1 MVNKTPGQSPGS
13 DPMSYEFQVLNG
25 IGFMLRLLLTTALL
39 LSPLAH
45 ADIRLP
51 KLIGDGM
58 VLQRD
63 RVIPLWG
70 WAAADETVEVRF
82 NGQLVGQVNTKEG
95 RWTVQLPAQQ
105 AGGPHQLSFKGQNQ
119 IELNDIY
126 FGDVWVASGQSNMEM
141 EMARLAEAYPE
152 DLTSANYPLIR
163 QFKVPQEYNFKTPQQ
178 DFSGGE
184 WVSVS
189 PQTIANFSA
198 LAFYFGRELYQHN
211 AVPIGILNNALGGSP
226 VEAWMSEEALQ
237 PFPDALAE
245 GIRFR
250 DDQLIQSITAADK
263 RKNDTWYGDLKRRD
277 PGLTSKTP
285 WYSPALDDSAWQKFT
300 VPGFRPEPF
309 TGVWWLRKNIE
320 LTAEQAQEASVLR
333 LGSIVDADEVYING
347 KQVGITTYMYPPR
360 RYELPQGVLKAG
372 TNLIAVRITATNGK
386 TGLIPDKPYWLG
398 TDANPLPLT
407 GEWKMQSS
415 AVAKNL
421 PGDTFIR
428 WKPLGLYNGLLAP
441 LTSLPIKG
449 VIWYQGESNVGAY
462 KDYQPRFTAMIRD
475 WRAKWAQGTGQQNQ
489 FPFLFVQLA
498 NYLEKT
504 EDPVDSAWAGL
515 REAQRQSLSE
525 ANTAMVVAIDKGEWN
540 DIHPV
545 DKKTLG
551 QRLALAARAVAL
563 GEKPEYQGP
572 EPASVTAEGSKLK
585 LSFHHSGTGLVLKGT
600 DNSFAIAGADGQYRW
615 AQVQLKG
622 EHLLLSHPDI
632 KTPVKVRYGWADNPP
647 AVLYNSDGLPAGPFE
662 ASVTTG
668 Q

>member
-1 MVNKTPGQSPGS
+1 M
-13 DPMSYEFQVLNG
+13 FR
-25 IGFMLRLLLTTALL
+25 ILLTAALL
-39 LSPLAH
+39 LSPLAQ

-51 KLIGDGM
+51 KLISDGM

-63 RVIPLWG
+63 TVIPLWG
-70 WAAADETVEVRF
+70 WAAADEAIEVRF
-82 NGQLVGQVNTKEG
+82 NGQLVGQVKTKQG
-95 RWTVQLPAQQ
+95 RWLLQLPAQQ
-105 AGGPHQLSFKGQNQ
+105 AGGPHQLSFKGRNQ
-119 IELNDIY
+119 IELRDIY

-141 EMARLAEAYPE
+141 EMARVAEAYPE
-152 DLTSANYPLIR
+152 DLTSANYPLVR
-163 QFKVPQEYNFKTPQQ
+163 QFKVPQEYNFKAPQQ

-184 WVSVS
+184 WVSAS

-198 LAFYFGRELYQHN
+198 LAFYFGRDLFRHN
-211 AVPIGILNNALGGSP
+211 GVPIGILNNALGGSP
-226 VEAWMSEEALQ
+226 VEAWMSEEALR

-250 DDQLIQSITAADK
+250 DDKLIQSITAADK
-263 RKNDTWYGDLKRRD
+263 NKNDSWYGDLQRRD

-285 WYSPALDDSAWQKFT
+285 WYSETLDDSNWQSFT
-300 VPGFRPEPF
+300 VPGFRAEPF
-309 TGVWWLRKNIE
+309 TGVWWLRKTIE
-320 LTAEQAQEASVLR
+320 LTAAQAKEAKILR

-347 KQVGITTYMYPPR
+347 KQVGHTTYMYPPR
-360 RYELPQGVLKAG
+360 RYELPAGVLKAG
-372 TNLIAVRITATNGK
+372 ANLIAVRVTATNGK
-386 TGLIPDKPYWLG
+386 TGFLPDKPYWLG

-407 GEWKMQSS
+407 GEWKMQT
-415 AVAKNL
+415 AATANNL

-441 LTSLPIKG
+441 LTALPIKG

-462 KDYQPRFTAMIRD
+462 KDYQPRFTSMIRD
-475 WRAKWAQGTGQQNQ
+475 WRAKWTQGTGQHNQ

-504 EDPVDSAWAGL
+504 PEPVESSWAGL

-563 GEKPEYQGP
+563 GEKVDYQGP
-572 EPASVTAEGSKLK
+572 ELTSVRAEGAKLK
-585 LSFHHSGTGLVLKGT
+585 LKFSHSGKGLVLKGT
-600 DNSFAIAGADGQYRW
+600 GNSFAIAAADGQYRW

-622 EHLLLSHPDI
+622 EHLVLSHPEI
-632 KTPVKVRYGWADNPP
+632 KTPVKVRYGWADNPE
-647 AVLYNSDGLPAGPFE
+647 AVLFNSEGLPAGPFE
-662 ASVTTG
+662 AAVKPG

>member
-1 MVNKTPGQSPGS
+1 M
-13 DPMSYEFQVLNG
+13 FR
-25 IGFMLRLLLTTALL
+25 ILLTAALL

-63 RVIPLWG
+63 TAIPLWG
-70 WAAADETVEVRF
+70 WASANEAVEVRF
-82 NGQLVGQVNTKEG
+82 NGQLVGQAKTKDG
-95 RWTVQLPAQQ
+95 RWILQLPAQQ
-105 AGGPHQLSFKGQNQ
+105 AGGPHQLSFKGRNL
-119 IELNDIY
+119 IELKDIY
-126 FGDVWVASGQSNMEM
+126 FGDVWVASGQSNMEL
-141 EMARLAEAYPE
+141 EMIRVAEAYPE

-184 WVSVS
+184 WVSAS
-189 PQTIANFSA
+189 PQSIDNFSA
-198 LAFYFGRELYQHN
+198 LAFYFGRELFQHN
-211 AVPIGILNNALGGSP
+211 GVPIGILNNALGGSP

-237 PFPDALAE
+237 PFPEALAE
-245 GIRFR
+245 GIKFR

-263 RKNDTWYGDLKRRD
+263 SKNEQWYGDLQRRD

-285 WYSPALDDSAWQKFT
+285 WYSETLDDSNWQSFS

-309 TGVWWLRKNIE
+309 TGVWWLRKTLE
-320 LTAEQAQEASVLR
+320 LTAAQAKEANILR
-333 LGSIVDADEVYING
+333 LGSIVDAEEVYING
-347 KQVGITTYMYPPR
+347 KQVGNTTYMYPPR
-360 RYELPQGVLKAG
+360 RYKLPQGVLKAG
-372 TNLIAVRITATNGK
+372 TNLIAVRVTSTNGK
-386 TGLIPDKPYWLG
+386 TGLIPDKPYWIG

-407 GEWKMQSS
+407 GQWKMQTA
-415 AVAKNL
+415 AVAQNL

-441 LTSLPIKG
+441 LTSFPIKG

-462 KDYQPRFTAMIRD
+462 ADYQSRFTAMIRD

-504 EDPVDSAWAGL
+504 EDPVESSWAGL
-515 REAQRQSLSE
+515 REAQGQSLSE
-525 ANTAMVVAIDKGEWN
+525 ANTAMVVAIDTGEWN

-563 GEKPEYQGP
+563 GEKVGYQGP
-572 EPASVTAEGSKLK
+572 ELASVTAEGSQLKLK
-585 LSFHHSGTGLVLKGT
+585 FNHSGKGLVLKGT
-600 DNSFAIAGADGQYRW
+600 GNSFAIAGADGQYRW
-615 AQVQLKG
+615 AKVQLKDG
-622 EHLLLSHPDI
+622 QLLLSHPDI
-632 KTPVKVRYGWADNPP
+632 KTPVKVRYAWADNPE
-647 AVLYNSDGLPAGPFE
+647 AVLYNSEALPAGPFE
-662 ASVTTG
+662 AEVSVKPG

>member
-1 MVNKTPGQSPGS
+1 
-13 DPMSYEFQVLNG
+13 
-25 IGFMLRLLLTTALL
+25 MLRLLLTAALT

-45 ADIRLP
+45 ADVRLP
-51 KLIGDGM
+51 KLISDGM

-63 RVIPLWG
+63 TSIPLWG
-70 WAAADETVEVRF
+70 WADAGEAVEVRL
-82 NGQLVGQVNTKEG
+82 NGQLVGQVTAKEG

-105 AGGPHQLSFKGQNQ
+105 AGGPHQLSLKGRNQ
-119 IELNDIY
+119 IELNDVY
-126 FGDVWVASGQSNMEM
+126 FGDVWVASGQSNMEL
-141 EMARLAEAYPE
+141 EMARVAEAYPQ

-163 QFKVPQEYNFKTPQQ
+163 QFKVPQEYNFKAPQQ
-178 DFSGGE
+178 DFSSGE
-184 WVSVS
+184 WVAAS

-226 VEAWMSEEALQ
+226 VEAWMSEEALK
-237 PFPDALAE
+237 PFPEALAE
-245 GIRFR
+245 GIKFR
-250 DDQLIQSITAADK
+250 DDKLIQSITAADQS
-263 RKNDTWYGDLKRRD
+263 KNEQWYSDLKRRD

-285 WYSPALDDSAWQKFT
+285 WYSETLDDSDWQNFN
-300 VPGFRPEPF
+300 VPGFRTEPF
-309 TGVWWLRKNIE
+309 TGVWWLRKTVE
-320 LTAEQAQEASVLR
+320 LTAAQAAEARILR

-347 KQVGITTYMYPPR
+347 KQVANTTYMYPPR

-372 TNLIAVRITATNGK
+372 SNLIAVRVTATNGK
-386 TGLIPDKPYWLG
+386 TGLLPDKPYWLG
-398 TDANPLPLT
+398 TDANPLSLT
-407 GEWKMQSS
+407 GQWKMQT
-415 AVAKNL
+415 AARANNL

-462 KDYQPRFTAMIRD
+462 AQYQQRFTTMIRD

-498 NYLEKT
+498 NFLEKT
-504 EDPVDSAWAGL
+504 PQPVDSAWAGL

-563 GEKPEYQGP
+563 GEKVGYQGP
-572 EPASVTAEGSKLK
+572 ELQSVMADGSQLK
-585 LSFHHSGTGLVLKGT
+585 LNFNHSGKGLMLKGT
-600 DNSFAIAGADGQYRW
+600 GNSFAIAGADGQYRW
-615 AQVQLKG
+615 AQVQLKNDQ
-622 EHLLLSHPDI
+622 LLLSHPEI
-632 KTPVKVRYGWADNPP
+632 KAPVKVRYGWADNPE
-647 AVLYNSDGLPAGPFE
+647 AVLYNSEGLPAGPFE
-662 ASVTTG
+662 GTATK
-668 Q
+668 

>member
-1 MVNKTPGQSPGS
+1 
-13 DPMSYEFQVLNG
+13 
-25 IGFMLRLLLTTALL
+25 MLRLLLTVALL

-63 RVIPLWG
+63 TTIPLWG
-70 WAAADETVEVRF
+70 WADADEAVEVRF
-82 NGQLVGQVNTKEG
+82 NGQLVGQVTTKDG
-95 RWTVQLPAQQ
+95 RWLLQLPAQL
-105 AGGPHQLSFKGQNQ
+105 AGGPHQLSFKGRNQ
-119 IELNDIY
+119 IELKDVY
-126 FGDVWVASGQSNMEM
+126 FGDVWVASGQSNMEL
-141 EMARLAEAYPE
+141 EMARVAEAYPQ
-152 DLTSANYPLIR
+152 DLTSAHYPLIR
-163 QFKVPQEYNFKTPQQ
+163 QFKVPQEYNFKTAQQ

-184 WVSVS
+184 WVAAS
-189 PQTIANFSA
+189 PKSIDNFSA
-198 LAFYFGRELYQHN
+198 LAFYFGRELFQHN
-211 AVPIGILNNALGGSP
+211 SVPIGILNNALGGSP

-237 PFPDALAE
+237 PFAEALAE
-245 GIRFR
+245 GKKFR
-250 DDQLIQSITAADK
+250 DDKLIQSIIAADK
-263 RKNDTWYGDLKRRD
+263 SKNEQWYGDLQRRD

-285 WYSPALDDSAWQKFT
+285 WYSATLDDSSWQNFS

-309 TGVWWLRKNIE
+309 TGVWWLRKTIK
-320 LTAEQAQEASVLR
+320 LTAAQAAEARILR

-347 KQVGITTYMYPPR
+347 KQVGNTTYMYPPR
-360 RYELPQGVLKAG
+360 RYEVPQGVLKAG
-372 TNLIAVRITATNGK
+372 TNLIAVRVTANNGK
-386 TGLIPDKPYWLG
+386 TGLLPDKPYWIG

-407 GEWKMQSS
+407 GQWKMQT
-415 AVAKNL
+415 AALAKNL

-462 KDYQPRFTAMIRD
+462 ADYQPRFTSMIRD

-504 EDPVDSAWAGL
+504 PEPVESAWAGL

-563 GEKPEYQGP
+563 GEKVGYQGP
-572 EPASVTAEGSKLK
+572 ELESVMADGSQLK
-585 LSFHHSGTGLVLKGT
+585 LSFNHSGKNLVLKGT
-600 DNSFAIAGADGQYRW
+600 GNSFAIAGADGQYRW
-615 AQVQLKG
+615 AQVQLKDQQ
-622 EHLLLSHPDI
+622 LLLSHPDI
-632 KTPVKVRYGWADNPP
+632 KAPVKVRYGWADNPE
-647 AVLYNSDGLPAGPFE
+647 AVLFNSEALPAGPFE
-662 ASVTTG
+662 ATITK
-668 Q
+668 